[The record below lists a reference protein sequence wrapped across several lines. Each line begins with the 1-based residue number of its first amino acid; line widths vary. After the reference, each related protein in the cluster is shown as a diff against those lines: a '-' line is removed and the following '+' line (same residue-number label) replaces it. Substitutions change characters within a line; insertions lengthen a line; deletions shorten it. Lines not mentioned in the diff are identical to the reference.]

1 MKMFL
6 AEGLGEVRRA
16 VETSTAH
23 APTVVADGS
32 GHMRIS
38 CGETVAFH
46 LREAGR

>member
-1 MKMFL
+1 MMMFPV
-6 AEGLGEVRRA
+6 EGLGEVRRA

-23 APTVVADGS
+23 APTVVADVS
-32 GHMRIS
+32 RHTRIS

>member
-1 MKMFL
+1 MKMFPV
-6 AEGLGEVRRA
+6 EGIGEVRRA

-23 APTVVADGS
+23 APTVVADVS
-32 GHMRIS
+32 RHMGIS